1 MGATQVK
8 NKSPR
13 SRDEI
18 LDQSHV
24 KDMLFRAERDMF
36 PKMKAS
42 SMSLIIGTS
51 ECDAKL
57 ALEVGA
63 AVLLD
68 KPLLVVIPPG
78 RTISATLRR
87 VATHVVEIDV
97 FSDPDAQVKLN
108 VAVALVLN
116 KQV

>member
-1 MGATQVK
+1 MK
-8 NKSPR
+8 NKPPLSL
-13 SRDEI
+13 DE
-18 LDQSHV
+18 LLNQSEV
-24 KDMLFRAERDMF
+24 KDMLFRAEREMF
-36 PKMKAS
+36 PKMRDSA
-42 SMSLIIGTS
+42 MSLIIGTS

-68 KPLLVVIPPG
+68 KPLLVVIIPG

-87 VATHVVEIDV
+87 VATHVVEIDM
-97 FSDPDAQVKLN
+97 FGDPDAQKKLK